1 MKPGLA
7 PGHRAEFARVM
18 TQDDTVPALFPDATH
33 LHDMP
38 AVLATAKMIG
48 LMEWACVE
56 HLLPFFE
63 DGEVS
68 LGIHVDVNHIA
79 ATPPGMKV
87 TVETEV
93 EEIDGRFIW
102 FRVRAM
108 DAYDVI
114 GEGRHRRAV
123 VAQEK
128 FEAKAAEKAASL
140 TEEAL

>member
-7 PGHRAEFARVM
+7 PGHRGTFSRVM
-18 TQDDTVPALFPDATH
+18 TQADTVPALFPDATH
-33 LHDMP
+33 LQGMP
-38 AVLATAKMIG
+38 GVLATAKMIG

-56 HLLPFFE
+56 HLLPYYDE
-63 DGEVS
+63 GEVS

-102 FRVRAM
+102 FRVRAR
-108 DAYDVI
+108 DEHDVI
-114 GEGRHRRAV
+114 GEGRHRRAI

-128 FEAKAAEKAASL
+128 FEAKAAAKAAGL